1 MKSNHKINQHPY
13 EVKWGPWRRY
23 IKIKGGGGGSLQ
35 LGLVWVFGSGVMM
48 AVVRL
53 VQVWEICLKSAH
65 NSWKIHPIHPKSNW
79 NCKPK
84 FTTHSQIQIGKEK
97 EGGLEKKKKEEGKSE
112 KERERR
118 FREKE
123 RKSWRVFKG
132 GWGHLG
138 RC

>member
-1 MKSNHKINQHPY
+1 MKSSEDHGGATSRSKVVVVDRCNWGLFGFLVAVWWWRWWGWFKFEKFAWNLPTTVERSTQSTQNH
-13 EVKWGPWRRY
+13 
-23 IKIKGGGGGSLQ
+23 
-35 LGLVWVFGSGVMM
+35 
-48 AVVRL
+48 
-53 VQVWEICLKSAH
+53 
-65 NSWKIHPIHPKSNW
+65 HPKSNW

-84 FTTHSQIQIGKEK
+84 FTTHSQIQIRKEK